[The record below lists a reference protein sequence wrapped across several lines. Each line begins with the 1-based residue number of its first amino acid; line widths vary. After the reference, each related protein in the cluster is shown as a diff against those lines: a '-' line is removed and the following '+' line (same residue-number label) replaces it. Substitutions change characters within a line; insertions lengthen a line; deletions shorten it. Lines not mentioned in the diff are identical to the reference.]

1 MNVSILGGDI
11 QTRTLSNFHVG
22 QGCYHG
28 DPTTSAHAQKGLS
41 TKLDGSTALRIRVA
55 SGGGPSDVM
64 GDEGDGG
71 SGAIRI
77 RSITRSTAYAAVVGS
92 REHDLLVGD

>member
-1 MNVSILGGDI
+1 MPPSILGGDI
-11 QTRTLSNFHVG
+11 QTRTLSNSHVG
-22 QGCYHG
+22 QGCYHD
-28 DPTTSAHAQKGLS
+28 DPATSAHAQKGLS

-55 SGGGPSDVM
+55 SGGPSDVM

-77 RSITRSTAYAAVVGS
+77 RSITRPSANAAVVGT
-92 REHDLLVGD
+92 RKHDLLVGD